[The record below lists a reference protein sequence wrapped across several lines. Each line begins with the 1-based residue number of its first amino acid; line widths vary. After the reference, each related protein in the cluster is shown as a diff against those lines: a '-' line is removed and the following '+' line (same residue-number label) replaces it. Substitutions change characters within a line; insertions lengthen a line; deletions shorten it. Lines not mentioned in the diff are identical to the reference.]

1 MNYGRKGY
9 ESIEGDS
16 GSDSEGTDKLKII
29 IFIVIIIIVI
39 LLLYI
44 FFRKTLIKKFYG
56 NKTIFDKPIAKENR
70 QISVFQISQ
79 FNELLPKINL
89 ADNNPISNTKD
100 LFNSRRIFINEKNIT
115 NEYIQ
120 FLRPIDQQEEE
131 KFRQILYPDLL
142 FNGNQ
147 NLRKDGQ
154 VSLNDYYLYCNKDKL
169 VDIPKTQASE
179 APSISVIIPLLK
191 KRPELIKTMNSI
203 IGQTF
208 KNIEIIIV
216 DDSPFE
222 DNSQILEYLYENEPR
237 LRIFKHLAKKG
248 LWRSRMDGYLYS
260 KGKYIYHLD
269 PGDILADNYVF
280 EDIYNLV
287 TKYNLDTVRF
297 TFSKTRYNLEFDAN
311 PQFNDMK
318 IYPDRYLKI
327 IYGRPDYN
335 VHEFGFGTIYNRL
348 VRSSIFRKGLD
359 LVDGYILNAYKDL
372 WEDMWW
378 NDLIDRVS
386 FSNLVVNRYGYA
398 YLASKESPSEPKIA
412 DPIEKDKTIREFIL
426 FWFFDYQLLPKEDNK
441 KKIINTLKIYSQRD
455 NTFCKLPMS
464 LVFLNSKCYIL
475 DRLLSLLLSD
485 PYVSEDDKKIV
496 KELLNL
502 LPKRNL
508 I

>member
-16 GSDSEGTDKLKII
+16 GSISEGTDKLKII
-29 IFIVIIIIVI
+29 IFIVIMIIVI
-39 LLLYI
+39 LSLYI
-44 FFRKTLIKKFYG
+44 FFRKTLIKKYFG
-56 NKTIFDKPIAKENR
+56 IKPVFDKPIAQENK

-89 ADNNPISNTKD
+89 ADNNPISNTND
-100 LFNSRRIFINEKNIT
+100 LFNSRRIYINDKNIT

-120 FLRPIDQQEEE
+120 FLRPINQQEEE
-131 KFRQILYPDLL
+131 KNRQILYPDLL
-142 FNGNQ
+142 FNGIQ

-169 VDIPKTQASE
+169 VDLPKIQASE
-179 APSISVIIPLLK
+179 APSISVIIPLLNRK
-191 KRPELIKTMNSI
+191 PELMKTMNSI

-216 DDSPFE
+216 DDAPFE
-222 DNSQILEYLYENEPR
+222 DNSQTLEYLYENEPR
-237 LRIFKHLAKKG
+237 LRIFKHSTKKG

-260 KGKYIYHLD
+260 KGKYIYYID
-269 PGDILADNYVF
+269 PGDILVDNYVF

-311 PQFNDMK
+311 PQFNGMK

-335 VHEFGFGTIYNRL
+335 VHEFGFGTLYNRL
-348 VRSSIFRKGLD
+348 VRASLFRKGLD

-386 FSNLVVNRYGYA
+386 YSNLVVNRFGYV
-398 YLASKESPSEPKIA
+398 YLASKDSPSEPKIG
-412 DPIEKDKTIREFIL
+412 DSIEKDKTIREFIL
-426 FWFFDYQLLPKEDNK
+426 FWYFDYKLLPKEDNK
-441 KKIINTLKIYSQRD
+441 KKIINTLKNYSQRD

-464 LVFLNSKCYIL
+464 LVFLNSKFYIL
-475 DRLLSLLLSD
+475 DRLLSLLFND
-485 PYVSEDDKKIV
+485 PYVSQDDKKIV
-496 KELLNL
+496 QELLNN

>member
-1 MNYGRKGY
+1 
-9 ESIEGDS
+9 
-16 GSDSEGTDKLKII
+16 
-29 IFIVIIIIVI
+29 
-39 LLLYI
+39 
-44 FFRKTLIKKFYG
+44 
-56 NKTIFDKPIAKENR
+56 
-70 QISVFQISQ
+70 
-79 FNELLPKINL
+79 
-89 ADNNPISNTKD
+89 
-100 LFNSRRIFINEKNIT
+100 
-115 NEYIQ
+115 
-120 FLRPIDQQEEE
+120 
-131 KFRQILYPDLL
+131 
-142 FNGNQ
+142 
-147 NLRKDGQ
+147 
-154 VSLNDYYLYCNKDKL
+154 
-169 VDIPKTQASE
+169 
-179 APSISVIIPLLK
+179 
-191 KRPELIKTMNSI
+191 
-203 IGQTF
+203 
-208 KNIEIIIV
+208 
-216 DDSPFE
+216 
-222 DNSQILEYLYENEPR
+222 
-237 LRIFKHLAKKG
+237 
-248 LWRSRMDGYLYS
+248 MDGYLYS

-464 LVFLNSKCYIL
+464 LVFLNSKFYIL